1 MNSDKRIAFVIDALP
16 SLGGAEKVLF
26 TALEIYPQADIFT
39 LIYNNEVFKNTPIAE
54 REIKTSYL
62 DVLPFAHRR
71 HRIFLPFM
79 PAAIERFNLQDYE
92 LIISFSYAVAHGI
105 QNFTGARHVSYTYT
119 PMRYAWTD
127 LNIDGTHTNRNI
139 LIQTLFRAFCK
150 WDRKAAAR
158 VHQFAAVSQ
167 AVSERIRNAY
177 GRESK
182 VIYPPVE
189 TGRFYPNG
197 QRGDYYITV
206 SRMVPHKRIDL
217 LVEAFTQLN
226 LPLLIIGDGPEL
238 QRLKQE
244 AGSNIKFLG
253 YQTDKKVADLMSK
266 ARGFVCAAEEDFGI
280 AIVEAQAAG
289 CPVIAYGRGGALET
303 VVDEVT
309 GIHFSEQTVDGLIE
323 AILRFDRIR
332 DSFHAENLVTHA
344 KCFDKES
351 FKRNFFAFV
360 ESPKPTERD

>member
-1 MNSDKRIAFVIDALP
+1 MKSDRRIAFVIDALP

-39 LIYNNEVFKNTPIAE
+39 LIYNSEVFKNTPIAE

-62 DVLPFAHRR
+62 DVLPLARKR
-71 HRIFLPFM
+71 HRIFLPLM
-79 PAAIERFNLQDYE
+79 PSAVERFNLKDYE
-92 LIISFSYAVAHGI
+92 LIISFSYAVAHGV
-105 QNFTGARHVSYTYT
+105 QNFNGARHVSYTYT

-139 LIQTLFRAFCK
+139 LIHTLLQAFCT
-150 WDRKAAAR
+150 WDRKAASR

-238 QRLKQE
+238 QRIKQE

-253 YQTDKKVADLMSK
+253 YQSDEKVADLMSK
-266 ARGFVCAAEEDFGI
+266 ARGFVCAGEEDFGI

-309 GIHFSEQTVDGLIE
+309 GIHFSEQTVDDLIE

-332 DSFHAENLVTHA
+332 DSFQAENLVTHA

>member
-1 MNSDKRIAFVIDALP
+1 MKSDQRIAFVIDSLP

-39 LIYNNEVFKNTPIAE
+39 LIYNKDVFIRTPIAG

-62 DVLPFAHRR
+62 DAIPLAHKR
-71 HRIFLPFM
+71 HRIFLPLM
-79 PAAIERFNLQDYE
+79 PAAIERFNMQDYE
-92 LIISFSYAVAHGI
+92 LIISFSYAVAHGV
-105 QNFTGARHVSYTYT
+105 QNFNGARHVSYTYT

-139 LIQTLFRAFCK
+139 VINTLLRAFCT
-150 WDRKAAAR
+150 WDRKAASR

-167 AVSERIRNAY
+167 AVSERIRYAY
-177 GRESK
+177 GREST

-189 TGRFYPNG
+189 TGRFHPRG

-206 SRMVPHKRIDL
+206 SRMVPHKRLDL

-253 YQTDKKVADLMSK
+253 YQTDEKVADLMSK

-289 CPVIAYGRGGALET
+289 CPIIAYGRGGALET
-303 VVDEVT
+303 VVDGLT
-309 GIHFSEQTVDGLIE
+309 GIHFSEQTVGGLIE
-323 AILRFDRIR
+323 AILRFDPIR
-332 DSFHAENLVTHA
+332 DSFHAEDMVNHA

-351 FKRNFFAFV
+351 FKRNFFEFV
-360 ESPKPTERD
+360 ESPKPTERG